1 MAYVE
6 LYGNYNW
13 PAKRNQAYPA
23 VAILVKHNP
32 ACAIL
37 MVFFISLTITADPS
51 IPVTFTR
58 DNRVHIGPKMEMR
71 VVTLGLDQSGK
82 TAILMK
88 LKNDEFMQVGYFCCI
103 ADAETDVLSS
113 WLKIWAM
120 LFQLP

>member
-6 LYGNYNW
+6 LHGNYNW

-32 ACAIL
+32 ACAI
-37 MVFFISLTITADPS
+37 ISLTITADPS

-88 LKNDEFMQVGYFCCI
+88 LKNDEFMQVGYFC
-103 ADAETDVLSS
+103 
-113 WLKIWAM
+113 
-120 LFQLP
+120 

>member
-1 MAYVE
+1 MRQTVQMAYVE

-88 LKNDEFMQVGYFCCI
+88 LKNDEFMQVGYFC
-103 ADAETDVLSS
+103 
-113 WLKIWAM
+113 
-120 LFQLP
+120 

>member
-1 MAYVE
+1 MRQTVQMAYVE
-6 LYGNYNW
+6 LDGNYIG

-32 ACAIL
+32 ESATL
-37 MVFFISLTITADPS
+37 MVIFISPTTTADPS

-88 LKNDEFMQVGYFCCI
+88 LKNDEFMQVGYFC
-103 ADAETDVLSS
+103 
-113 WLKIWAM
+113 
-120 LFQLP
+120 